1 MEKLDRKDGG
11 VNVYYAPKQKNEDRA
26 TALPEVI
33 INRTLYG
40 MVAVLFVAVFSTYFV
55 KDVPGFVLELRG
67 LALSAIWLIL
77 ACYII
82 GELVK
87 RIFMNKARATKEYR
101 KAKKEAE
108 DEIEKLTEAESE
120 RREEYCEAYE
130 ESVYNAEL
138 KRQLKNAHIKEED
151 YHERYRALTVKEVK
165 EVYPDSGLSKSQF
178 KALKAINRIK
188 RVRYNPSFL
197 TSTTKMSAFKAPSE
211 MYDAD
216 EENRRNSITSAITAI
231 VSGVF
236 GTALVGELIFSFS
249 PAVLFAAVVR
259 VTITLITAALKA
271 NFGWNCIMRT
281 EISRF
286 YIQKKEAGALKRYC
300 ALNPLKASEVE

>member
-1 MEKLDRKDGG
+1 MERLERKDGG
-11 VNVYYAPKQKNEDRA
+11 VNVYYAPKNKTEDSA
-26 TALPEVI
+26 TLPELI
-33 INRTLYG
+33 INRTLYA
-40 MVAVLFVAVFSTYFV
+40 MVAVLFLAVFSTYFV
-55 KDVPGFVLELRG
+55 KDVPGFVLEFRS

-87 RIFMNKARATKEYR
+87 RIFINKARATNEYQN
-101 KAKKEAE
+101 AKKAAE
-108 DEIEKLTEAESE
+108 DELEKLTEAESE
-120 RREEYCEAYE
+120 RREEYCVAYE

-138 KRQLKNAHIKEED
+138 KRQLKNAHINEIDFFEK
-151 YHERYRALTVKEVK
+151 YRSLTVKEIK
-165 EVYPDSGLSKSQF
+165 ELYPDSRLSKSQF
-178 KALKAINRIK
+178 KALRAINRIK

-197 TSTTKMSAFKAPSE
+197 TSTTKISVFKSPSE

-231 VSGVF
+231 VSGIF
-236 GTALVGELIFSFS
+236 GTALVGELVFSFS

-286 YIQKKEAGALKRYC
+286 YVQKKEAGALKRYC